1 MLDGHGANINGR
13 TEDMASKKQIVANRE
28 NSQKAGV
35 RTPEGKAV
43 SRLNARKHGIFASA
57 LTAQDE
63 AEMHEVLT
71 EFSDWIRPVGP
82 IEEALVE
89 KLAETYL
96 RLQRC
101 ARAAA
106 FYHELTWRPHDYFDY
121 QRKEHVS
128 NFDFDRFEATV
139 RLFGRYDTALTNQL
153 LHLLHEI
160 ERLQRMRLGDDVRP
174 PMVCDVTVHEEGADA
189 AEMSNCETNP
199 ISPEALPSKELES
212 ELGSQTKG

>member
-1 MLDGHGANINGR
+1 
-13 TEDMASKKQIVANRE
+13 MASKKQIVANRE

-71 EFSDWIRPVGP
+71 EFSDWIRPAGP
-82 IEEALVE
+82 IEGALVE

-106 FYHELTWRPHDYFDY
+106 RYHEVTWEPQPNSFASSEE
-121 QRKEHVS
+121 K
-128 NFDFDRFEATV
+128 RFRFGMFEDTV
-139 RLFGRYDTALTNQL
+139 RIFGRYDMTLTNQL
-153 LHLLHEI
+153 LRLLHEI
-160 ERLQRMRLGDDVRP
+160 ERLQRMRMGDSVPP
-174 PMVCDVTVHEEGADA
+174 PMVCDVTVHE
-189 AEMSNCETNP
+189 AEAETGNITNCETNP
-199 ISPEALPSKELES
+199 ISPQALPSKELGQVLE
-212 ELGSQTKG
+212 GQPPK